1 MKTTL
6 ERLLDARPRGGAGFV
21 VLIDPDKLSP
31 AAMPAFV
38 ARCVAAGV
46 DAFFVGG
53 SLLHTP
59 DVERY
64 VMHLKALTTLP
75 VIGFPGSV
83 VQVVGGLDAVLF
95 LSLISGRN
103 PEYLIGQHV
112 QAAPLVK
119 RLGVEPIPTGYMLV
133 ESEALTTAQYMSGSL
148 PLPRNKPDVAAATA
162 LAGEMLGMRLLFL
175 DAGSGAPSPVPTAM
189 IQAVRAACQIPV
201 IVGGGMRTPAAV
213 LRALEAGADF
223 IVVGN
228 ALEDENAP
236 PDLLDQLVL
245 AAHGYVSA

>member
-1 MKTTL
+1 MKPTL
-6 ERLLDARPRGGAGFV
+6 ERLLDARPRSGAGFV
-21 VLIDPDKLSP
+21 VLIDPDKLPLS
-31 AAMPAFV
+31 AMPRFV
-38 ARCVAAGV
+38 DRCHAAGI

-59 DVERY
+59 DMERY
-64 VMHLKALTTLP
+64 VLHLKALTRLP

-112 QAAPLVK
+112 QAAPLLK
-119 RLGVEPIPTGYMLV
+119 RLGVEPIATGYMLV

-162 LAGEMLGMRLLFL
+162 LAGEMLGMQLVFL
-175 DAGSGAPSPVPTAM
+175 DAGSGASSPVPESL
-189 IQAVRAACQIPV
+189 IQAVKATCQIPV
-201 IVGGGMRTPAAV
+201 VVGGGMRSPEMVRRAAQ
-213 LRALEAGADF
+213 AGADF
-223 IVVGN
+223 VVVGN
-228 ALEDENAP
+228 ALENEGAP
-236 PDLLDQLVL
+236 EDTLERLVM
-245 AAHGYVSA
+245 AARGYVRA

>member
-6 ERLLDARPRGGAGFV
+6 ERLLDARPRDGAGFV
-21 VLIDPDKLSP
+21 VLIDPDKLSL
-31 AAMPAFV
+31 AAMAPFV
-38 ARCVAAGV
+38 ARCHAAGI

-59 DVERY
+59 DMERY
-64 VMHLKALTTLP
+64 VLHLKSLTSLP

-83 VQVVGGLDAVLF
+83 VQVVAGLDAVLF

-112 QAAPLVK
+112 QAAPLVR
-119 RLGVEPIPTGYMLV
+119 RLGVEPIATGYMLV

-162 LAGEMLGMRLLFL
+162 LAGEMLGMHLVFM
-175 DAGSGAPSPVPTAM
+175 DAGSGAPSPVPPAL
-189 IQAVRAACQIPV
+189 IRAVKASCQIPV
-201 IVGGGMRTPAAV
+201 IVGGGMRTPDMVRRAA
-213 LRALEAGADF
+213 EAGADF
-223 IVVGN
+223 VVVGN
-228 ALEDENAP
+228 ALEDEHTPAGTLNA
-236 PDLLDQLVL
+236 LVQ
-245 AAHGYVSA
+245 AARGYVSA

>member
-1 MKTTL
+1 MKKTL
-6 ERLLDARPRGGAGFV
+6 ERLLDARPTGGAGFV
-21 VLIDPDKLSP
+21 VLIDPDKLP
-31 AAMPAFV
+31 TAAMPAFV
-38 ARCVAAGV
+38 ERCHSAGV

-59 DVERY
+59 DMERY
-64 VMHLKALTTLP
+64 VRHLKGLTALP

-112 QAAPLVK
+112 QAAPLIK
-119 RLGVEPIPTGYMLV
+119 RLGVEPIATGYMLV
-133 ESEALTTAQYMSGSL
+133 ESEALTTAQYMSASL

-162 LAGEMLGMRLLFL
+162 LAGEMLGMNVLFL
-175 DAGSGAPSPVPTAM
+175 DAGSGAPSPVPAAM
-189 IQAVRAACQIPV
+189 IQAVKSACKIPL
-201 IVGGGMRTPAAV
+201 IVGGGMRSASMV
-213 LRALEAGADF
+213 LRAVEAGADF

-228 ALEDENAP
+228 ALEDEHAP
-236 PDLLDQLVL
+236 SDLLDQLAL
-245 AAHGYVSA
+245 AARGYVRA